1 MDGIA
6 ESLRRF
12 STGERLDAAL
22 RAMLGI
28 APQLSR
34 YTLVSLAALTLDFSL
49 YLALLAAG
57 VSPTLAGVS
66 GYAAGTGLHY
76 ALSIRLVFD
85 AGATDKA
92 RARLFGEFALSG
104 LAGMGITALVIAAAT
119 NIAGLP
125 ALPAKALAAGI
136 SFLVVFTLRRNV
148 VFATFRFALPARRW
162 TSMRT

>member
-12 STGERLDAAL
+12 STGERLDVAHLAQGRL
-22 RAMLGI
+22 RAVLGI

-34 YTLVSLAALTLDFSL
+34 YALVSLAALTLDFSL

-76 ALSIRLVFD
+76 ALSVRLVFD

-104 LAGMGITALVIAAAT
+104 FAGMGITALVIAAAT
-119 NIAGLP
+119 NIVGLP
-125 ALPAKALAAGI
+125 ALAAKVLAAGI
-136 SFLVVFTLRRNV
+136 SFVVVFALRRNV
-148 VFATFRFALPARRW
+148 VFATFRFALPARR
-162 TSMRT
+162 